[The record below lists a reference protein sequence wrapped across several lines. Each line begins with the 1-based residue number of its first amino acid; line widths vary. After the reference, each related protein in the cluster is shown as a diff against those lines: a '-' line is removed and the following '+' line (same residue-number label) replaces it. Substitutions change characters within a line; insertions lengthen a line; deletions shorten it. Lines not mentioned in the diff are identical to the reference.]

1 MKKLTI
7 TTNMAWA
14 LVLFGGMIECF
25 WVSGLKYADSFALYM
40 LTGIGIIVSFCC
52 AVMAMKKI
60 EVGVCYAVFV
70 GIGTAGIVLTEMLVF
85 DEPFS
90 LAKISLI
97 ILLLIGVVGLKFQ
110 AKEDDALADE
120 LAKDLGLDEISQEA
134 K

>member
-40 LTGIGIIVSFCC
+40 LTGIGIIVSFCF

-97 ILLLIGVVGLKFQ
+97 ILLLIGVVGLKFK

>member
-25 WVSGLKYADSFALYM
+25 WVSGLNYADSFALYM

-97 ILLLIGVVGLKFQ
+97 VLLLIGVVGLKFQ

>member
-1 MKKLTI
+1 
-7 TTNMAWA
+7 
-14 LVLFGGMIECF
+14 
-25 WVSGLKYADSFALYM
+25 M

-97 ILLLIGVVGLKFQ
+97 VAYRRCGLK
-110 AKEDDALADE
+110 
-120 LAKDLGLDEISQEA
+120 ISS
-134 K
+134 

>member
-1 MKKLTI
+1 
-7 TTNMAWA
+7 MAWA

-97 ILLLIGVVGLKFQ
+97 ILLLIGVVGLKFK

>member
-97 ILLLIGVVGLKFQ
+97 VLLLIGVVGLKFQ